1 MPPLAEQFQ
10 SYVQQ
15 LTGLA
20 LEWAEPARAALPSY
34 LSQRYQPRPIALAGQ
49 PWLAVLLKDIEPP
62 PPLQLRKHL
71 DQLAAK
77 LHPRP
82 AGTCLVAEHLPPY
95 LRTRLVALGQPF
107 VIPGRQLF
115 WPAIGSA
122 ETAQRPQ
129 RLQPKPVG
137 QLGPVAQQLLIA
149 LLLRR
154 LLAPVTISTAAQ
166 TLGCSAASVSQ
177 AVKALEGN
185 ALVHSRAQGRERDI
199 ELRDEPAPT
208 WKRAQAMLV
217 NPVRR
222 RLRIRE
228 TEHPKWTTLRA
239 GESALAD
246 STSLVTPAE
255 PIYAAASRDW
265 TRQAGRF
272 DEIPMPDE
280 GTCVVELWRYPPAVT
295 AEQGRVDP
303 LSLYLSLRGSPDER
317 VQIALEQL
325 MEQRSW

>member
-1 MPPLAEQFQ
+1 MRPLGEQFQ
-10 SYVQQ
+10 RYVQQ
-15 LTGLA
+15 LSGLT
-20 LEWAEPARAALPSY
+20 LEWAEPGRAALPGY
-34 LSQRYQPRPIALAGQ
+34 LSQRYEPLPITLAGK
-49 PWLAVLLKDIEPP
+49 PWLAVLLKDVEPP

-77 LHPRP
+77 LQPRP
-82 AGTCLVAEHLPPY
+82 MGTCLVAEHLPAY
-95 LRTRLVALGQPF
+95 LRSRLIALGQPF

-115 WPAIGSA
+115 WPVIGSA
-122 ETAQRPQ
+122 ETAQRPR
-129 RLQPKPVG
+129 RLQPRPVE

-149 LLLRR
+149 LLLGR
-154 LLAPVTISTAAQ
+154 LLAPVTVSTAAHS
-166 TLGCSAASVSQ
+166 LGCSAASVSQ

-185 ALVHSRAQGRERDI
+185 ALVRSRTQGRERDVA
-199 ELRDEPAPT
+199 LRDEPGPT
-208 WKRAQAMLV
+208 WQRAQGMLV

-228 TEHPKWTTLRA
+228 TERPKWIALQA
-239 GESALAD
+239 GESALTE
-246 STSLVTPAE
+246 STALAAQVE
-255 PIYAAASRDW
+255 PTYAAASRDW

-280 GTCVVELWRYPPAVT
+280 GTCVVELWRYPPEVT
-295 AEQGRVDP
+295 AEHGRVDP
-303 LSLYLSLRGSPDER
+303 LSLYLSLRGNPDER